1 MEGSEGERV
10 REVQSK
16 PLSLAPRARMGY
28 YANVPLEHLLN
39 PPARIS
45 LPLLRCPQKEL
56 TVNPMT
62 FLLRHGNFFQRLDA
76 ASESKVESLPL
87 LHFMPLLAQA

>member
-16 PLSLAPRARMGY
+16 PLSIALRARMGY
-28 YANVPLEHLLN
+28 YPNVPLEHLLN

-56 TVNPMT
+56 TMT